1 MDGEAIGLALATT
14 AGPDCLRD
22 VIPKY
27 GLRLKVY
34 RAIKDTL
41 MQQVCMYV
49 GNYGLTFQCLLLSE

>member
-1 MDGEAIGLALATT
+1 MDGEAICLALATT

-34 RAIKDTL
+34 QAIKVAL
-41 MQQVCMYV
+41 AQQVGDYV
-49 GNYGLTFQCLLLSE
+49 AM

>member
-1 MDGEAIGLALATT
+1 MDGEAVFLALATT

-27 GLRLKVY
+27 GLCLKVY

-41 MQQVCMYV
+41 TQQV
-49 GNYGLTFQCLLLSE
+49 NSR

>member
-1 MDGEAIGLALATT
+1 MDGEAVCLALATT

-34 RAIKDTL
+34 RAIKGALT
-41 MQQVCMYV
+41 QQVTM
-49 GNYGLTFQCLLLSE
+49 